1 VSREKQLWDCDRCQ
15 GAGEAAPAA
24 PVVGRAAPLHSC
36 GTTGG
41 DLPGQP
47 SPGPGT
53 TGDEPLVGRAGA
65 GARAHPFLRHRDA
78 RSDARWP
85 RCRQDRRRDDR
96 APRRSRRIGG
106 HGDARDRCHDADRR
120 VAPRRSHP
128 SRARLW
134 CCRSPASRVSSS
146 KRFLAGGQ
154 PKGLRLAWRT
164 CGPWARYSG
173 LRANEAAP
181 QSSFAWYKPAN
192 EATKL
197 FAWTGRPTRKP
208 CAPSQSAERRNLS

>member
-1 VSREKQLWDCDRCQ
+1 VPGRRGSSSSCPCCWQGCALAFMRHDRRGLAGTALAGARNNGRLYPWWD
-15 GAGEAAPAA
+15 G
-24 PVVGRAAPLHSC
+24 
-36 GTTGG
+36 
-41 DLPGQP
+41 
-47 SPGPGT
+47 
-53 TGDEPLVGRAGA
+53 AGA